1 MQINYLQ
8 KLTSKPGE
16 YEQSPIC
23 RAIELARDAGSP
35 AARYLQNLLSGT
47 NRPVENDLEK
57 AKTRVRQSDSTRIET
72 YRLFNPRMTIH
83 KVYVDPTVPEYDR
96 KAFSQIRLGSHFLKI
111 ETGRW
116 ARIEREKRLCPCGQ
130 IQTGQHVL
138 LQCAFTQSI
147 RARHPRLNFA
157 DLIAL
162 MATDYAADVAR
173 FCRQVVQ
180 YVHELNRS

>member
-1 MQINYLQ
+1 MIW
-8 KLTSKPGE
+8 KK
-16 YEQSPIC
+16 
-23 RAIELARDAGSP
+23 R
-35 AARYLQNLLSGT
+35 
-47 NRPVENDLEK
+47 RPVRRS
-57 AKTRVRQSDSTRIET
+57 ASIRRET
-72 YRLFNPRMTIH
+72 YRLFNLEMTIH

-96 KAFSQIRLGSHFLKI
+96 IAFSQIRLGSHFLKI

-130 IQTGQHVL
+130 IQTEQHVL

-162 MATDYAADVAR
+162 MAADDAADVAK
-173 FCRQVVQ
+173 FCCDSTCPRVEK
-180 YVHELNRS
+180 ELKSIGVP